1 MSESVQNLKYKVSS
15 TLALN
20 ILSRFS
26 YHHCRSYQLERLIL
40 RDCHWVTRDSLEY
53 HTFKQ
58 GEPRQQQSF
67 TKLSELSSQVSGQVD
82 RWTLSF

>member
-1 MSESVQNLKYKVSS
+1 MKSESVQNLKYNVSS

-20 ILSRFS
+20 ILS
-26 YHHCRSYQLERLIL
+26 RSYQLERLIL

-82 RWTLSF
+82 TLLLAIKANT